1 MKGKM
6 EGKETLFILQE
17 MNMRNIVHS
26 KWFKDL

>member
-17 MNMRNIVHS
+17 MNMRNIAHS